1 MRAHRGAA
9 RPAGIRR
16 TERLGRPN
24 QEGDAVKGTVE
35 GRGKT
40 GGGGEQESV
49 GRTAADHRAFVN
61 GVLWVLRSGARWSDL
76 PERYGK
82 HKSVHKRFSRW
93 ATSGVWDRVFRIL
106 AQDKSDQ
113 CLMIDSTI
121 VRAHQQAATGRKK
134 EGPDQALGR
143 SRGGLTTK
151 IHLLCNELGK
161 PIDFLL
167 TGGQVADCTTEFAA
181 SVCRSRG
188 CLCNRE
194 ELAASETLG
203 TDRNLGRRRILAFGV
218 RCNRGAALAF
228 WQRFE
233 DELGVRNALAIC
245 RWIGT
250 VPAGT

>member
-1 MRAHRGAA
+1 MTLRDELTEGQWGR
-9 RPAGIRR
+9 IRD
-16 TERLGRPN
+16 LLPGR
-24 QEGDAVKGTVE
+24 
-35 GRGKT
+35 
-40 GGGGEQESV
+40 QESV
-49 GRTAADHRAFVN
+49 GRTAANNRAFVN

-167 TGGQVADCTTEFAA
+167 TGGQVADCTQALALLGARQPRFVVADKGYDADAIVQHVEA
-181 SVCRSRG
+181 SGAQPVIPPRANRTIQRAYDKTVYKQRNRIERCFSR
-188 CLCNRE
+188 LKHF
-194 ELAASETLG
+194 
-203 TDRNLGRRRILAFGV
+203 RRIATRFEKNKRNFHSLV
-218 RCNRGAALAF
+218 ALACLMLL
-228 WQRFE
+228 
-233 DELGVRNALAIC
+233 LG
-245 RWIGT
+245 
-250 VPAGT
+250 